1 MSFRYSPSV
10 STRGGRVLQR
20 LLDAVPGLLSVG
32 IILGLALLSIFQPI
46 AASAVMVGFLYY
58 FLLKLL
64 FTGIFLVIGF
74 LQLWSEKR
82 TPWLERIADLYRPGS
97 LEQLEALPR
106 SRQLQERMA
115 LRHHRLNLRQLRRT
129 AQPLPALSRLL
140 HAVIIPVFREQ
151 RSVYEACVR
160 SVAASQLP
168 AREHVILVLAAEQR
182 GGEALRRDCGEL
194 REQWRGAF
202 RDFLVFVH
210 PEGLPG
216 EIRGKSA
223 NDTWAGRH
231 LAAWLDERGID
242 SADVLVSCLDADTQV
257 PPGYFSCL
265 TYSFL
270 CCPSRLRAS
279 FQPIPVFDNN
289 IWNVPGPIRVLAMSS
304 TVLQL
309 TESTYM
315 DMLVSFSSH
324 STSLR
329 GLRDSGFW
337 PVDMVAEDSAVYW
350 QSFVRFEGD
359 FLVVPLPVAISMD
372 APEAE
377 GLAATIGTAY
387 KQIRRWAFGAENFA
401 VAARGLLA
409 CRRLSWTRRL
419 ASLLKILELNVMWA
433 AWPFILN
440 ILTWLPQ
447 IGALLN
453 RSAQFAVFNFARLSV
468 SVFRLTSLSML
479 LLVAISLL
487 MATQRQGRRIPWYKL
502 LLYPLEWALLLPFT
516 TLVLNGIPAL
526 DAQLRLLSGRRLG
539 YQTVQKK
546 RAT

>member
-1 MSFRYSPSV
+1 MSFRFSPSAP
-10 STRGGRVLQR
+10 TRGQRVLQR
-20 LLDAVPGLLSVG
+20 LLDAVPGLLSGG
-32 IILGLALLSIFQPI
+32 IILSLALLSILSPV
-46 AASAVMVGFLYY
+46 AASVGLVGFLYY
-58 FLLKLL
+58 FLLKLFL
-64 FTGIFLVIGF
+64 SGLFLVLGF

-82 TPWLERIADLYRPGS
+82 TPWLERIADLYDPGA
-97 LEQLEALPR
+97 LEALPR
-106 SRQLQERMA
+106 SRRLQERLA
-115 LRHHRLNLRQLRRT
+115 LRHHRLNLQQLRRRP
-129 AQPLPALSRLL
+129 QPLPPLTCLL
-140 HAVIIPVFREQ
+140 HAVIIPIFREP
-151 RSVYEACVR
+151 REVYEACVA
-160 SVAASQLP
+160 SVAASELP
-168 AREHVILVLAAEQR
+168 AREHLIPVLAVEER
-182 GGEALRRDCGEL
+182 GGRAMYRHCCEL
-194 REQWRGAF
+194 RERWKPAF
-202 RDFLVFVH
+202 RDFLVFAH

-223 NDTWAGRH
+223 NDTWAGRQ
-231 LAAWLDERGID
+231 LAAWLDQRGID

-257 PPGYFSCL
+257 PPGYFACL

-289 IWNVPGPIRVLAMSS
+289 LWNVPSPIRVLAMSS

-350 QSFVRFEGD
+350 QSFVRFDGD
-359 FLVVPLPVAISMD
+359 FRVVPLPVAVSMD

-387 KQIRRWAFGAENFA
+387 RQIRRWAFGAENFA
-401 VAARGLLA
+401 VLARGLSA
-409 CRRLSWTRRL
+409 CRRLPWTRRL
-419 ASLLKILELNVMWA
+419 ASLLKILEVNVMWA

-440 ILTWLPQ
+440 VLTWLPQ
-447 IGALLN
+447 IGALLHRN
-453 RSAQFAVFNFARLSV
+453 AQFAVFNFARLSTL
-468 SVFRLTSLSML
+468 VFRLTSVSML
-479 LLVAISLL
+479 LLVGISLL
-487 MATQRQGRRIPWYKL
+487 MATQRQDRRIPWYKL

-516 TLVLNGIPAL
+516 TLVLNGLPAL
-526 DAQLRLLSGRRLG
+526 DAQLRLLFGRRLG

-546 RAT
+546 RPA

>member
-10 STRGGRVLQR
+10 STRGERVLQR
-20 LLDAVPGLLSVG
+20 LLDAVPGLLSG
-32 IILGLALLSIFQPI
+32 CIILGLALLSIFSPVT
-46 AASAVMVGFLYY
+46 ASAVLVGFLYY

-64 FTGIFLVIGF
+64 LSGLFLVIGF

-82 TPWLERIADLYRPGS
+82 TPWLERVADLYNPGS
-97 LEQLEALPR
+97 LEALPR
-106 SRQLQERMA
+106 PRLLQERLA
-115 LRHHRLNLRQLRRT
+115 LRHHRLNLRQLRRS
-129 AQPLPALSRLL
+129 AQPLPMLSRLR
-140 HAVIIPVFREQ
+140 HVVIIPVFKEPRA
-151 RSVYEACVR
+151 VYEACVR
-160 SVAASQLP
+160 SVAASELP
-168 AREHVILVLAAEQR
+168 AREHLILVLAVEER
-182 GGEALRRDCGEL
+182 GGEALRKDCCEL
-194 REQWRGAF
+194 REQWRQAF
-202 RDFLVFVH
+202 REFLVVVH

-223 NDTWAGRH
+223 NDSWAGRQ

-242 SADVLVSCLDADTQV
+242 SADVLVSCLDADTLV
-257 PPGYFSCL
+257 PPGYFACL

-279 FQPIPVFDNN
+279 FQPIPVYDNN
-289 IWNVPGPIRVLAMSS
+289 IWKVPGFIRVLAMGS
-304 TVLQL
+304 TALQI

-359 FLVVPLPVAISMD
+359 FRVVPMPIAVSMD

-377 GLAATIGTAY
+377 GLAASIGTAY
-387 KQIRRWAFGAENFA
+387 RQIRRWAFGAENFA
-401 VAARGLLA
+401 VAARGLFA
-409 CRRLSWTRRL
+409 CRRLSWARRL

-440 ILTWLPQ
+440 IITWLPQ
-447 IGALLN
+447 IGALLHRN
-453 RSAQFAVFNFARLSV
+453 AQFAVFNFARLSE

-479 LLVAISLL
+479 LLVGISLL
-487 MATQRQGRRIPWYKL
+487 MATQRQGWRTPWHKV

-516 TLVLNGIPAL
+516 TLVLNGIPAF
-526 DAQLRLLSGRRLG
+526 DAQLRLLFGRRLG
-539 YQTVQKK
+539 YQTVQK
-546 RAT
+546 RRVT